1 MARHQIKDRPAILQ
15 VFGPVVLAAD
25 NTPVALDTRGF
36 DNVQLLLGVGIGGIT
51 FDPTNKLELILKH
64 GDDTTIGNHTAV
76 ASTDIRIYD
85 DAEAAVAMVTGGI
98 VWQLIAANA
107 AAKSRRVDYFGS
119 KRYLSVLADF
129 SGTHGTGTPLY
140 AQLLT
145 SYGPLQPAI

>member
-1 MARHQIKDRPAILQ
+1 MARHQIKDRPAITQ

-36 DNVQLLLGVGIGGIT
+36 DNIQFLIGVGIGGIT
-51 FDPTNKLELILKH
+51 FDSTNKIEIILKH
-64 GDDTTIGNHTAV
+64 GDDTTVGNHTAV
-76 ASTDIRIYD
+76 ASTDIKIYD

-119 KRYLSVLADF
+119 KRYLSVLVDF
-129 SGTHGTGTPLY
+129 SGTHGTGTPVY

-145 SYGPLQPAI
+145 SYGAVLPPV